1 MSGNSSVAGQ
11 SVTSK
16 VFAILGAFAAG
27 QSRLTL
33 TELSRRSGL
42 PVATVHRLVRELVR
56 WGALERDDDG
66 TYRVGVRLWE
76 IGSLAPIRAGLR
88 ELAIPY
94 MEDLYE
100 ATHENVQ
107 LAVLDGLDALFVEK
121 ISGRDSTPIVTRV
134 GGRLPLHATGVGKVL
149 LAHAPPWVLDGLIA
163 RGLEALTPRTI
174 VDPAELRRNLDEVR
188 RMGFA
193 YTRDEMTIGSVSVG
207 APVYGPHETVVAA
220 ISIVVASRTTDVARL
235 APVVR
240 TAARGLSRRLH
251 EAWDGVLPTAPE
263 LPARGASETDRRA
276 G

>member
-1 MSGNSSVAGQ
+1 MSGNSGIAGQ
-11 SVTSK
+11 TVISK

-33 TELSRRSGL
+33 TDLARRSGL
-42 PVATVHRLVRELVR
+42 PLATVHRLVGELVR

-66 TYRVGVRLWE
+66 AYRVGVRLWE

-121 ISGRDSTPIVTRV
+121 IRGRDSTPIVTRV

-149 LAHAPPWVLDGLIA
+149 LAHAPAAVVEGLIA
-163 RGLEALTPRTI
+163 RGLEPLTPRTI

-188 RMGFA
+188 RNGFA

-207 APVYGPHETVVAA
+207 APVYGPQEVIVAA
-220 ISIVVASRTTDVARL
+220 ISIVIASRTTDVARL

-240 TAARGLSRRLH
+240 TAARGLSRRLL
-251 EAWDGVLPTAPE
+251 EAWDGVVPTA
-263 LPARGASETDRRA
+263 RA

>member
-1 MSGNSSVAGQ
+1 VWLRRWSVVSGNTRVAGET
-11 SVTSK
+11 VTSK
-16 VFAILGAFAAG
+16 VFAILGVFAAG

-42 PVATVHRLVRELVR
+42 PVATVHRLVGELVR
-56 WGALERDDDG
+56 WGALERDDDS

-121 ISGRDSTPIVTRV
+121 ISGRDSTPIVTRI

-149 LAHAPPWVLDGLIA
+149 LAHAPASVVDGLIA

-174 VDPAELRRNLDEVR
+174 VDPDELRRNLDEVR

-207 APVYGPHETVVAA
+207 APVYGSQETVVAA
-220 ISIVVASRTTDVARL
+220 ISIVIASKTTDVARL

-251 EAWDGVLPTAPE
+251 EAWDGVVPTA
-263 LPARGASETDRRA
+263 LPLSGRIG
-276 G
+276 

>member
-16 VFAILGAFAAG
+16 VLAILGVFTAG

-42 PVATVHRLVRELVR
+42 PIATVHRLVGELAG

-149 LAHAPPWVLDGLIA
+149 LAFAPPWVLDGLIA

-174 VDPAELRRNLDEVR
+174 VDPDELRRNLDEVR
-188 RMGFA
+188 RLGFA
-193 YTRDEMTIGSVSVG
+193 YTRDEMTVGSVSVG
-207 APVYGPHETVVAA
+207 SPVYGPNETVVAA
-220 ISIVVASRTTDVARL
+220 MSIVIGSRTTDVARL

-251 EAWDGVLPTAPE
+251 EAWDGILPTAPAVPGPGPAE
-263 LPARGASETDRRA
+263 LDRRA